1 MPTLRFFAQARDAA
15 GVSSAVHA
23 GETVGEVLDAAVSA
37 YGPGFA
43 EVLDASKVW
52 RNGEP
57 TVRDEATA
65 DGDEIAV
72 LPPVSGG

>member
-15 GVSSAVHA
+15 GVSSALHDGA
-23 GETVGEVLDAAVSA
+23 TVGQTLDAAVAA
-37 YGPGFA
+37 YGDGFA
-43 EVLDASKVW
+43 EVLAASKVW

-57 TVRDEATA
+57 TERDEPVS

-72 LPPVSGG
+72 LPPVPGG